1 LTCQASDYGGEGK
14 LSNAEAER
22 EDVDEKHCGG
32 VVLCVVGRL
41 VWLDE
46 LSVVWWLRKGRL
58 LRRERT
64 TLSDFRGNTSHVV
77 LREKKVKV
85 NWKRQETYEDAKG
98 SPHTATAK
106 RDASNPAN
114 RRRQPP
120 RLFLCESKVKAT
132 GFAPVPPWSSNVEN
146 YHPISE
152 VIVTGVCGRSL
163 FFLEFVAS
171 EDQLWLQN
179 R

>member
-1 LTCQASDYGGEGK
+1 MKTPTGHPTPL
-14 LSNAEAER
+14 LP
-22 EDVDEKHCGG
+22 
-32 VVLCVVGRL
+32 
-41 VWLDE
+41 
-46 LSVVWWLRKGRL
+46 SVTHIQSCK
-58 LRRERT
+58 
-64 TLSDFRGNTSHVV
+64 
-77 LREKKVKV
+77 
-85 NWKRQETYEDAKG
+85 QETTTPK
-98 SPHTATAK
+98 T
-106 RDASNPAN
+106 
-114 RRRQPP
+114 
-120 RLFLCESKVKAT
+120 FLCDSKVKAT